1 MTDSDPLQQPP
12 TEGSE
17 LPARVAR
24 DQGGDR
30 PREGIRMD
38 GPTGHAPATESAGDA
53 DRHSVASGGEAGAGG
68 GAIAGAAVAGPIGLP
83 IGAAIGA
90 AAGGAAEAADVD
102 KDTNEGGA
110 MTEPGTRGTA
120 PVDPGKAGG
129 MPAER
134 RGDDPS
140 GG

>member
-1 MTDSDPLQQPP
+1 
-12 TEGSE
+12 
-17 LPARVAR
+17 
-24 DQGGDR
+24 
-30 PREGIRMD
+30 MD
-38 GPTGHAPATESAGDA
+38 GPTGHAQATESAGDA

-102 KDTNEGGA
+102 KDTNEAGA

-120 PVDPGKAGG
+120 PVDPGQAGG

-134 RGDDPS
+134 RGDDRS
-140 GG
+140 GR